1 MFDTIVKSASQQ
13 MNHAMNQSTAIY
25 QIKTAEALLADKSYQ
40 AYIDH
45 LKALV
50 KKDDD
55 NEDGAFA
62 EAFFESL
69 YMDLITR
76 YAQMVQ
82 SISTK
87 NGIWSRYV
95 LNNGLLRAMQALEHY
110 LSIYGYH
117 QIEEG
122 DIMPYAIYS
131 AALLTNI
138 GRVFGEYQFQLV
150 DEQGGY
156 QANWDPIEGPMTQY
170 QVTWY
175 RMRPIEPIP
184 QATIR
189 AHTIILATTKLLPE
203 LGYKWLS
210 EDHDV
215 LAWWIDALND
225 LSEGLIQ
232 FKIDLL
238 LDNEFVTRHR
248 LIDVDV
254 ASLLPKE
261 LMEAE
266 KFLVYMKEAYEKDL
280 KKQRAHYYKTKRGIV
295 ISKETL
301 QNYVG
306 KYGGSVDGLAK
317 TLYKAGI
324 IANKGISRY
333 GLNAGAKQSGM
344 FTSGAKSVHGVE
356 VSKQQFKLKDKA
368 LKSIKTYSA
377 AYAAKFIQQDQ
388 SQKMAKSGQSLTDFN
403 PKA

>member
-1 MFDTIVKSASQQ
+1 MFDTIVKSTNQQ

-25 QIKTAEALLADKSYQ
+25 QIKTAEALLADECYK

-55 NEDGAFA
+55 NEDAAFA

-69 YMDLITR
+69 YMDLIVR

-87 NGIWSRYV
+87 DGVWSRFV

-131 AALLTNI
+131 AALLANI
-138 GRVFGEYQFQLV
+138 GQVFGEYQFQLV
-150 DEQGGY
+150 DEHGSY

-184 QATIR
+184 QATIK

-210 EDHDV
+210 EDHEV

-225 LSEGLIQ
+225 LSEGMIQ

-248 LIDVDV
+248 LIDIDV
-254 ASLLPKE
+254 EHLFPKE

-266 KFLVYMKEAYEKDL
+266 KFLAYMKEAYEKEL

-295 ISKETL
+295 VSQATL
-301 QNYVG
+301 QQYVS
-306 KYGGSVDGLAK
+306 KHGGSVDGLVK
-317 TLYKAGI
+317 KLHKAGI
-324 IANKGISRY
+324 TSSKGVTRY
-333 GLNAGAKQSGM
+333 GINAGAKQSGM
-344 FTSGAKSVHGVE
+344 FTSGVKSLQGIE
-356 VSKQQFKLKDKA
+356 ISKQQFKLKDHA
-368 LKSIKTYSA
+368 LKSMKTYSA
-377 AYAAKFIQQDQ
+377 AYAAKFIQNDQ
-388 SQKMAKSGQSLTDFN
+388 AQKMAKSGQSLTNFN
-403 PKA
+403 PKG